1 MSFDKNDEFYVGYLS
16 EVPAGIA
23 GLIKKV
29 VLALLALAALI
40 AVLLVVNQS
49 PFYPSLFEFGTYRSF
64 EGVIQEKP
72 YPTLLVKRPGE
83 PGKLPDF
90 SQYYLVSFG
99 KFGAAEA
106 VKGLDGQQVTMEG
119 SLIYRDQQTMIEILD
134 GSISQVERSN
144 GAAGLSLEGEGQK
157 LGNFTLIGE
166 IVDSKCFLGVMNPG
180 NLKPHKSCAIR
191 CISGGVPPVFA
202 VQDKNGMTN
211 YFLLLSADGQSVNQQ
226 VLKLIAEPVKITGDV
241 YQYGNLLV
249 LRADPGKYELM

>member
-16 EVPAGIA
+16 EAPVGIA

-29 VLALLALAALI
+29 VIALFALAALI

-72 YPTLLVKRPGE
+72 YPALLVKRPGE
-83 PGKLPDF
+83 AGKLPAF

-106 VKGLDGQQVTMEG
+106 VKGMDGQQVTLEG
-119 SLIYRDQQTMIEILD
+119 SLIYRDQQTMIEIVD
-134 GSISQVERSN
+134 GSIAQIERSN
-144 GAAGLSLEGEGQK
+144 GAAGLSLEGEGQN
-157 LGNFTLIGE
+157 LGNFTLTGE

-191 CISGGVPPVFA
+191 CISGGIPPVFA

-211 YFLLLSADGQSVNQQ
+211 YFLLVSTDGQSVNQD
-226 VLKLIAEPVKITGDV
+226 VLNLIAEPVKINGDV
-241 YQYGNLLV
+241 YQYGNLFV
-249 LRADPGKYELM
+249 LKADPTKYELM